1 MTIKADGWEIFS
13 GIAGCLSVLPGKE
26 LMDTYGK
33 ELEYFCTRILLCS
46 SMGRISRVRDRK
58 LRKSLREETFVF
70 LREISGVS
78 EEPLSGQWTE
88 RALSADRHTG
98 IVRDLWGNHRQMQAG
113 RVTGI
118 ENGGQRKGE
127 NMRISVAMATYNGAR
142 FITEQLDSIRLQSL
156 PVDQVILRDDGS
168 SDQTLEIVREYLETY
183 ELAPAWRITQ
193 NGKRL
198 GYAENFRA
206 AVEET
211 DGDYVF
217 SAIRT
222 ISGNRTGWKIW

>member
-1 MTIKADGWEIFS
+1 M
-13 GIAGCLSVLPGKE
+13 
-26 LMDTYGK
+26 
-33 ELEYFCTRILLCS
+33 
-46 SMGRISRVRDRK
+46 
-58 LRKSLREETFVF
+58 
-70 LREISGVS
+70 
-78 EEPLSGQWTE
+78 
-88 RALSADRHTG
+88 ADR
-98 IVRDLWGNHRQMQAG
+98 
-113 RVTGI
+113 
-118 ENGGQRKGE
+118 EKGK

-206 AVEET
+206 ERYWCW
-211 DGDYVF
+211 DRNSYRLQWIPMLLL
-217 SAIRT
+217 SA
-222 ISGNRTGWKIW
+222 GAY

>member
-1 MTIKADGWEIFS
+1 M
-13 GIAGCLSVLPGKE
+13 
-26 LMDTYGK
+26 
-33 ELEYFCTRILLCS
+33 
-46 SMGRISRVRDRK
+46 
-58 LRKSLREETFVF
+58 
-70 LREISGVS
+70 
-78 EEPLSGQWTE
+78 
-88 RALSADRHTG
+88 ADR
-98 IVRDLWGNHRQMQAG
+98 
-113 RVTGI
+113 
-118 ENGGQRKGE
+118 EKGK

-206 AVEET
+206 ASC
-211 DGDYVF
+211 F
-217 SAIRT
+217 
-222 ISGNRTGWKIW
+222 GNSTE

>member
-1 MTIKADGWEIFS
+1 MQFHGADFQSAGPEAAEISAGRDFCVPS
-13 GIAGCLSVLPGKE
+13 GK
-26 LMDTYGK
+26 
-33 ELEYFCTRILLCS
+33 F
-46 SMGRISRVRDRK
+46 
-58 LRKSLREETFVF
+58 
-70 LREISGVS
+70 SGVS

-217 SAIRT
+217 FCDQDDIWEPDRVEDMVSEMENGERYWCWDRNSYRLQWIPMLLLSA
-222 ISGNRTGWKIW
+222 GAY